1 MFSSSSF
8 IIFPNQFTNKRF
20 CFVLPA
26 APQCR
31 LRVGGR
37 SRLKSS
43 CTISRRY
50 CYLTPLLS
58 FPPCK
63 PDLLPRN
70 PASTR
75 CSKYTHLKQK
85 VVKGFRNACTDGKE
99 KKNSCLPFFPG
110 AFALMRRSCLGFSAN
125 CPVMAVV
132 HCVCRA
138 AEGKRESQEKTNK
151 QKRKKKKKLSFEPSA
166 AEQKAAGVFF
176 SRIQFKYVTPWAR
189 RPTLTGHLIP
199 TVGGTRQGQTT
210 ALNVM
215 WNTLTAP
222 TTRAGVMSLAQ
233 GKVKLR
239 AEKALLWLLISASL
253 SSSYKM
259 DSNSGPPTH
268 IQDYRIKEDYNF
280 PQNSFKFQKKKKKK
294 KKPRSLTVS
303 FVTYGSRWR
312 RWWGCGPSWPL
323 GPEVSLSWWRQTERP
338 HQRTAPSLC
347 SCLWSTWKKRAAHTH
362 THTGSKGESEREKIR
377 LFKKK
382 KCPEGS
388 VIDLTFYLW
397 ENYYYSCCFRPNQSI
412 I

>member
-1 MFSSSSF
+1 MQARPLATKPGEHQVLKIYTFEAKSGKRISQRLYRRQGKKKQLF
-8 IIFPNQFTNKRF
+8 AVFPR
-20 CFVLPA
+20 
-26 APQCR
+26 R
-31 LRVGGR
+31 L
-37 SRLKSS
+37 
-43 CTISRRY
+43 
-50 CYLTPLLS
+50 
-58 FPPCK
+58 
-63 PDLLPRN
+63 
-70 PASTR
+70 
-75 CSKYTHLKQK
+75 
-85 VVKGFRNACTDGKE
+85 CTDATQLSRVLSKLSCDGCCPLCLQSGRGKEGVAGEDKQTEKE
-99 KKNSCLPFFPG
+99 KK
-110 AFALMRRSCLGFSAN
+110 
-125 CPVMAVV
+125 
-132 HCVCRA
+132 
-138 AEGKRESQEKTNK
+138 TK
-151 QKRKKKKKLSFEPSA
+151 QLSFEPSA

-280 PQNSFKFQKKKKKK
+280 PQNCFKFQKKKKKK

-347 SCLWSTWKKRAAHTH
+347 SCLWSTWKKRAANTH
-362 THTGSKGESEREKIR
+362 THTGSKGESEREKTR

-382 KCPEGS
+382 NVLRAALLIWHFTCEKITIAVVVFAP
-388 VIDLTFYLW
+388 INL
-397 ENYYYSCCFRPNQSI
+397 
-412 I
+412 